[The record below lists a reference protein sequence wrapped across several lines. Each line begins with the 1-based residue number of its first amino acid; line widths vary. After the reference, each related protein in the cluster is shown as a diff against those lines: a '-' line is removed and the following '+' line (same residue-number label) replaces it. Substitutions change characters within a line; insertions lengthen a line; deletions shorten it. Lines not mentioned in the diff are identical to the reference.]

1 MYLITADNMLKQL
14 IEEEFALCQ
23 QAGIKIKFAAVV
35 KKRILLST
43 ILLPLGLLA
52 MVAPPFGVLL
62 LLAYVLSMLGTKN
75 HKYIF
80 NRAKNEPDTDVRE
93 IIKRELAK

>member
-23 QAGIKIKFAAVV
+23 QAGVKIKFAAMA
-35 KKRILLST
+35 KKRLLLST
-43 ILLPLGLLA
+43 ILLPLGILTLPA
-52 MVAPPFGVLL
+52 AGFGVWLL
-62 LLAYVLSMLGTKN
+62 IPYLFIMLGTKN

-80 NRAKNEPDTDVRE
+80 KCAKNEPDTDVRE